1 MESSSDNISFL
12 PNNCVVLEGAKAVVT
27 FADKEYFSPGD
38 GEPVP
43 ITSAKKSYNYIP
55 WGENDNYPNQI
66 VTNVYSNPTMAR
78 SMEFNIAA
86 MFGKGLRPVLKT
98 DKGLADI
105 PDNHPAKRFFDEND
119 LNTWYLEQCTD
130 LMHFYNTF
138 SALRLSIDGS
148 QITNID
154 HIEAAFSRLQ
164 ERNLKG
170 IVENH
175 IYCPK
180 FGTDEAPVEE
190 DIEVTPLLFP
200 KNLTNFLRGATG
212 RLNDASKDS
221 KKRRFVVPVNF
232 PTAGRIYYQRPYW
245 TSVITSGWLEFANQ
259 IPAFKKALM
268 SNQMTIKYHI
278 IIAEEYFPAIFKA
291 ENIKEPEKQEARR
304 KREFQNMQTFLTD
317 TKNTGKSF
325 VTYAKAYHGTKGIEN
340 LPLVKFETLDNNFK
354 GGEYITDSEEASNI
368 ICFALGVHPSIIGAA
383 PGKNGS
389 INGTEARE
397 LFNLKRA
404 LMFSYRWQVIRI
416 LYAIKSYNNWSPNL
430 YFAVDDVALTTLDAD
445 KTGMS
450 QFTTLY

>member
-38 GEPVP
+38 GKAES
-43 ITSAKKSYNYIP
+43 ITYKKKSYNYIP
-55 WGENDNYPNQI
+55 WGEDNDYPNKI
-66 VTNVYSNPTMAR
+66 VTHVYSNPTMAR
-78 SMEFNIAA
+78 SMEFNIVM

-98 DKGLADI
+98 DEGLQDL
-105 PDNHPAKRFFDEND
+105 PHDHVVKRFFDDNE

-138 SALRLSIDGS
+138 SALRLSVDGS
-148 QITNID
+148 KITNLD
-154 HIEAAFSRLQ
+154 HLEAAFSRFQ
-164 ERNLKG
+164 ERNEKG

-180 FGTDEAPVEE
+180 FGTDESPTDDDTV
-190 DIEVTPLLFP
+190 VTPLLFP
-200 KNLTNFLRGATG
+200 KNLADFLRGATG
-212 RLNDASKDS
+212 RLNGASKDS

-245 TSVITSGWLEFANQ
+245 TSVINSGWLEFANQ
-259 IPAFKKALM
+259 IPNFKKSLM
-268 SNQMTIKYHI
+268 TNQMTIKYHI
-278 IIAEEYFPAIFKA
+278 IIAEEYFPSIFKA

-304 KREFQNMQTFLTD
+304 KLEFENMKTFLTD

-325 VTYAKAYHGTKGIEN
+325 VSYAKAYHGNKGFEN
-340 LPLVKFETLDNNFK
+340 LPLVKFETLENNFK

-416 LYAIKSYNNWSPNL
+416 LYAIKSYNQWPANL

-450 QFTTLY
+450 QFTTIY